1 MTAPTGPW
9 DAVVIGAG
17 HNGLVCATY
26 LARGGLRTL
35 VVERREELGGALS
48 TANLA
53 PGYRVP
59 AAAVNVGR
67 LSPRVVQDL
76 RLADHRLSVI
86 RPTVR
91 AHSLQPDG
99 RAVTLFANPNRTAAG
114 LAVWSPADGASYPI
128 FDRKVRALASFVAY
142 LNAAA
147 PPDLKAPDLADAL
160 GGLRLARAFRGLSRR
175 ASREVFRA
183 LPMAIADFV
192 GEAFESDPV
201 RATVAVRAVQYTAM
215 GPWSAGTTNVLL
227 TDSAGTDGGAAG
239 PLAFARGG
247 PSALARVL
255 LAAGR
260 AAGVDVM
267 GGVGV
272 ERILNDGD
280 RATGVVLEG
289 GREIRASVVV
299 SGADP
304 KSTLLDLC
312 DPVALGPTLVWRAAN
327 IRTPGTVSK
336 VNLAVSRLPALAGLD
351 AGDERLTGRILL
363 GATGIDDV
371 ERAFDASKYG
381 RISERPFLEVTIPSL
396 LDPSLAPEG
405 GHVLS
410 CLLQWTP
417 AELRE
422 GAWSTERDGVG
433 DLVLKQ
439 LEEVAPGLSD
449 AVVARQVL
457 TPLDL
462 ERDFGMA
469 GGHPFHAEPSL
480 DQFFAWRPLLG
491 HAGYRFGL
499 RGLYLC
505 GAGAHPGG
513 GITGL
518 PGRNAARR
526 ILLDRRRG

>member
-1 MTAPTGPW
+1 
-9 DAVVIGAG
+9 
-17 HNGLVCATY
+17 
-26 LARGGLRTL
+26 
-35 VVERREELGGALS
+35 
-48 TANLA
+48 
-53 PGYRVP
+53 
-59 AAAVNVGR
+59 
-67 LSPRVVQDL
+67 
-76 RLADHRLSVI
+76 
-86 RPTVR
+86 
-91 AHSLQPDG
+91 
-99 RAVTLFANPNRTAAG
+99 
-114 LAVWSPADGASYPI
+114 
-128 FDRKVRALASFVAY
+128 
-142 LNAAA
+142 
-147 PPDLKAPDLADAL
+147 
-160 GGLRLARAFRGLSRR
+160 
-175 ASREVFRA
+175 
-183 LPMAIADFV
+183 
-192 GEAFESDPV
+192 
-201 RATVAVRAVQYTAM
+201 
-215 GPWSAGTTNVLL
+215 
-227 TDSAGTDGGAAG
+227 
-239 PLAFARGG
+239 
-247 PSALARVL
+247 
-255 LAAGR
+255 
-260 AAGVDVM
+260 
-267 GGVGV
+267 
-272 ERILNDGD
+272 
-280 RATGVVLEG
+280 
-289 GREIRASVVV
+289 
-299 SGADP
+299 
-304 KSTLLDLC
+304 
-312 DPVALGPTLVWRAAN
+312 
-327 IRTPGTVSK
+327 
-336 VNLAVSRLPALAGLD
+336 VSRLPALAGLD